1 MSIKNSLLLTHLLYP
16 YQILKNT
23 NKRKNLYIMFSSLQ
37 TNENNV
43 ILIVTSH
50 VNCSL
55 LLQCSISGCNIP

>member
-1 MSIKNSLLLTHLLYP
+1 MLIKNSSLLTHLLYR
-16 YQILKNT
+16 YQILKNI